1 MKSKLYRP
9 TKQSEDFQQ
18 FYLCQKTEDN
28 QVIEDDAEIMT
39 SMRRNMQDLE
49 RIVKGLQNELLLKED
64 VFNVLKREN
73 QTLIEMLGKRPQEK
87 VEMNIAERQVQQL
100 EAELAQAK
108 ETLEIK
114 LIQQR

>member
-1 MKSKLYRP
+1 
-9 TKQSEDFQQ
+9 
-18 FYLCQKTEDN
+18 
-28 QVIEDDAEIMT
+28 
-39 SMRRNMQDLE
+39 MRRNMQDLE

-114 LIQQR
+114 LIQQRQYYEDKIDCILNSKPETYNVN